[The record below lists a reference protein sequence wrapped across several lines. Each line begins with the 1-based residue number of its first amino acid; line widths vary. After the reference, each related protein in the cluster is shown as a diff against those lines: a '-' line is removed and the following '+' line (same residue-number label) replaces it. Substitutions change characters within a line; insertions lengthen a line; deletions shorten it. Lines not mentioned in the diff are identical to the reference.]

1 MENLLTPE
9 EVAEKLQVS
18 VLTVKK
24 WLRSGKLQGIK
35 PGKLWRV
42 EPEALEY
49 FLHKE
54 WRIKPEALAHFL
66 DKETEAVKKTLH
78 DMDAAISNAER
89 IRKEYEAGADVDVD
103 DAIKV
108 LKGVINEA
116 EKLKMEIV
124 EPEVK
129 VKVKTRKTQKEPSEL
144 GEKVKV
150 RTRKKQKEAPEKI
163 AKRA

>member
-9 EVAEKLQVS
+9 QVAEKLQVS

-24 WLRSGKLQGIK
+24 WLRSGKLQGVK
-35 PGKLWRV
+35 PGKLWRI
-42 EPEALEY
+42 EPEALED

-54 WRIKPEALAHFL
+54 TEVLEKKRDKMNDAILHALHIL
-66 DKETEAVKKTLH
+66 
-78 DMDAAISNAER
+78 
-89 IRKEYEAGADVDVD
+89 KEYEAGADVDVD
-103 DAIKV
+103 DAIKA
-108 LKGVINEA
+108 LKSARGEA
-116 EKLKMEIV
+116 DKLKSAIEDS
-124 EPEVK
+124 EPK